1 MKRLGILS
9 VLLLVASAAAAQEAP
24 RERPPII
31 DMHLHALS
39 ISDFD
44 TTTFCAG
51 DKWKEFPGVDPRTEV
66 SPEQLESCPEP
77 LVAPDTDE
85 ELLSQTLAALERF
98 NITAV
103 TAGDLEQVQKWR
115 AAAPERIIPAL
126 TFAHPDEINLDSLR
140 EFVRR
145 GDVAVLGEVW
155 TQFAGLSP
163 SDPALDPILALA
175 EELDIPVAIHMGMA
189 MPGTAYYFGSPNYRA
204 RLTNPLL
211 LEEALLKHPKLRLY
225 VMHAGYPYLQETIA
239 VLNLY
244 PQVYADIAVINWI
257 RPRAEFH
264 EYLRRL
270 VEAGFG
276 KRIMFGT
283 DQMAWPEAIGMAVEG
298 VESADFLTEEQK
310 RDIFYNNAARFLR
323 LDKKEQ

>member
-1 MKRLGILS
+1 MKRLGMLS
-9 VLLLVASAAAAQEAP
+9 VLLLLALTAAAQDAP

-225 VMHAGYPYLQETIA
+225 VMHAGYPMIDEMIHL
-239 VLNLY
+239 LY
-244 PQVYADIAVINWI
+244 SHPQVYVDVAVINWYH
-257 RPRAEFH
+257 PRKDFH
-264 EYLRRL
+264 RYLRRL

-276 KRIMFGT
+276 KRIMFGS
-283 DQMAWPEAIGMAVEG
+283 DQVIWPQAIEIAIESI
-298 VESADFLTEEQK
+298 ESADFLTAEQK

-323 LDKKEQ
+323 LDQKEQ